1 MRTLSFIL
9 FVFVTF
15 SCWGNVQQDSLQ
27 LTTDTNGSIQERQL
41 EDLNKKYQ
49 GEEFNYDIKT
59 GESQNL
65 VNRFLNWLGRGLN
78 DVFGIRLSPGTLKF
92 LQYLIYV
99 LMSGVVLYLIV
110 RLLINEKLSSIFTKK
125 AKTIL
130 DIDIQEQHIEQLDLD
145 GLLKT
150 ALEQRDYRLAIRY
163 HYLKSLKK
171 LSQGDVIEW
180 HFDKTNSDYER
191 EIKEPLLKKGFKK
204 IAYLYDY
211 IWYGEQ
217 LIDAVAYERAKQSF
231 TQLNNTIRQ

>member
-9 FVFVTF
+9 FVFVTLC
-15 SCWGNVQQDSLQ
+15 CWGQVQQDSLQ
-27 LTTDTNGSIQERQL
+27 LTTDTNGNIQERQL
-41 EDLNKKYQ
+41 EDLDKKYQ

-99 LMSGVVLYLIV
+99 LMSGVMLYLIV
-110 RLLINEKLSSIFTKK
+110 RLLVNEKLSSIFTKK
-125 AKTIL
+125 ANAIL
-130 DIDIQEQHIEQLDLD
+130 DIEMEERHIEQLDLD
-145 GLLKT
+145 ALLKT
-150 ALEQRDYRLAIRY
+150 ALEHGDYRLAIRY

-171 LSQGDVIEW
+171 LSQSDVIEW

-191 EIKEPLLKKGFKK
+191 EIKEPFLKKAFKK

-217 LIDAVAYERAKQSF
+217 FIDAIAYEQAKQSF
-231 TQLNNTIRQ
+231 TQLNNTIR